1 MNSLTTGSIR
11 RLLTTFLILFLIISG
26 VAAYVQIFNQ
36 AFFNGPVLA
45 HGSYD
50 SRFCPPYDAP
60 LRGTIFDRNG
70 VKLAWTVE
78 DPKVQLCGYR
88 RQYDPRVATSGL
100 APLLG
105 YYSTQYGTGGIERS
119 YNDALAGIQHGE
131 TLGDLTDKLFHR
143 PRHGQDIR
151 LTIDINL
158 QVEASNAYDREYL
171 AGLNGL
177 CQPAGSNPPGSMIVE
192 DPHTGEILAM
202 VSKPSFDPN
211 RIDSKGYFQQLQ
223 SDPGVPLLNRAAQ
236 GLYAPGSTFKTLTLL
251 AGLDAGV
258 ASLDT
263 EYTKDEALNYV
274 INGEPIR
281 WDDYYAGAWRSGNNV
296 ATFPMPLIDG
306 YAYSD
311 NVIFARL
318 AVATGGDK
326 WLDYA
331 RRFGIATPGTE
342 VRPIPFDAPYK
353 QSSAF
358 NAIGSDGKPQDFS
371 DNLLAESGF
380 GQGQLLISPLT
391 MAEITSSVAADG
403 MLVTPHILLGADTS
417 SQQVMSQATAAGV
430 RKGMWAVVD
439 HGTGNTYPDPHGGP
453 PLKLSPTLEGGKSG
467 TAQLEEGSPQSWWI
481 SLSPDDQYPNANGPA
496 KLVITVNK
504 ERSGDGGCQ
513 AWVANST
520 YEYAMEHRIGPF
532 GG

>member
-1 MNSLTTGSIR
+1 MNTLTTGSIR
-11 RLLTTFLILFLIISG
+11 RLFTTFLILFLIVSG
-26 VAAYVQIFNQ
+26 VAAYVQVFNQ

-45 HGSYD
+45 HGTYD
-50 SRFCPPYDAP
+50 GRSCPPFDTP
-60 LRGTIFDRNG
+60 LRGTIYDRNG
-70 VKLAWTVE
+70 VKLAWTVQ
-78 DPKVQLCGYR
+78 DPKAKCGYR
-88 RQYDPRVATSGL
+88 REYDPRVATSGL

-105 YYSTQYGTGGIERS
+105 YYSTQYGEAGVES
-119 YNDALAGIQHGE
+119 AFNDALAGVQHGV
-131 TLGDLTDKLFHR
+131 TPSDVADKLLHR

-158 QVEASNAYDREYL
+158 QVEASNSYDKEYL
-171 AGLNGL
+171 PGLNGL
-177 CQPAGSNPPGSMIVE
+177 CQAAGTHPPGSMIVE

-202 VSKPSFDPN
+202 VSKPSYDPN
-211 RIDSKGYFQQLQ
+211 QIDKSGYFQQLRA
-223 SDPGVPLLNRAAQ
+223 DPGLPLINRAAQ
-236 GLYAPGSTFKTLTLL
+236 GLYAPGSTFKTMTLI
-251 AGLDAGV
+251 AGLDSGT
-258 ASLDT
+258 ASLDNM
-263 EYTKDEALNYV
+263 YTKDEALNYV

-296 ATFPMPLIDG
+296 ASFPMPLIDG

-318 AVATGGDK
+318 AVATGADK

-331 RRFGIATPGTE
+331 RRYGIATPGTH
-342 VRPIPFDAPYK
+342 VDAVPFDAPYK
-353 QSSAF
+353 QSSAY
-358 NAIGSDGKPQDFS
+358 NAIGSNGQPQDFNV
-371 DNLLAESGF
+371 NLLAESGF

-391 MAEITSSVAADG
+391 MAELTSSVAADG
-403 MLVTPHILLGADTS
+403 VIVSPHVLLGADTS
-417 SQQVMSQATAAGV
+417 SQQVISPTTAAGI
-430 RKGMWAVVD
+430 RKAMWAVVD

-453 PLKLSPTLEGGKSG
+453 PLKFSSTQEGGKSG

-481 SLSPDDQYPNANGPA
+481 SLAPDDQYPNGGGQA

-513 AWVANST
+513 AWVANTT
-520 YEYAMEHRIGPF
+520 YKYATDHHIGPY

>member
-1 MNSLTTGSIR
+1 MNTLTTGSIR
-11 RLLTTFLILFLIISG
+11 RLFTTFLILFLIVSG
-26 VAAYVQIFNQ
+26 VAAYVQVFNQ

-45 HGSYD
+45 HGTYD
-50 SRFCPPYDAP
+50 GRSCPPFDTP
-60 LRGTIFDRNG
+60 LRGTIYDRNG
-70 VKLAWTVE
+70 VKLAWTVQ
-78 DPKVQLCGYR
+78 DPKAKCGYR
-88 RQYDPRVATSGL
+88 REYDPRVATSGL

-105 YYSTQYGTGGIERS
+105 YYSTQYGEAGVES
-119 YNDALAGIQHGE
+119 AFNDALAGVQHGV
-131 TLGDLTDKLFHR
+131 TPSDVADKLLHR

-158 QVEASNAYDREYL
+158 QVEASNSYDKEYL
-171 AGLNGL
+171 PGLNGL
-177 CQPAGSNPPGSMIVE
+177 CQAAGTHPPGSMIVE

-202 VSKPSFDPN
+202 VSKPSYDPN
-211 RIDSKGYFQQLQ
+211 QIDKSGYFQQLRA
-223 SDPGVPLLNRAAQ
+223 DPGLPLINRAAQ
-236 GLYAPGSTFKTLTLL
+236 GLYAPGSTFKTMTLI
-251 AGLDAGV
+251 AGLDSGT
-258 ASLDT
+258 ASLDNM
-263 EYTKDEALNYV
+263 YTKDEALNYV

-296 ATFPMPLIDG
+296 ASFPMPLIDG

-318 AVATGGDK
+318 AVATGADK

-331 RRFGIATPGTE
+331 RRYGIATPGTR
-342 VRPIPFDAPYK
+342 VDAVPFDAPYK
-353 QSSAF
+353 QSSAY
-358 NAIGSDGKPQDFS
+358 NAIGSNGQPQDFNV
-371 DNLLAESGF
+371 NLLAESGF

-391 MAEITSSVAADG
+391 MAELTSSVAADG
-403 MLVTPHILLGADTS
+403 VIVSPHVLLGADTS
-417 SQQVMSQATAAGV
+417 SQQVISPTTAAGI
-430 RKGMWAVVD
+430 RKAMWAVVD

-453 PLKLSPTLEGGKSG
+453 PLKFSSTQEGGKSG

-481 SLSPDDQYPNANGPA
+481 SLAPDDQYPNGGGQA

-513 AWVANST
+513 AWVANTT
-520 YEYAMEHRIGPF
+520 YKYAMDHHIGPY